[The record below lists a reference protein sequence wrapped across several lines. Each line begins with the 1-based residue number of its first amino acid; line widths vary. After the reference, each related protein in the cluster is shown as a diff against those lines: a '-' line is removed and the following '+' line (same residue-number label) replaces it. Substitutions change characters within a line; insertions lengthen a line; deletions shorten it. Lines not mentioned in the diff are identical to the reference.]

1 MLFLR
6 LKNNTI
12 LHVVLFMICCHATT
26 RRYRYLYQICWN
38 IGHPVVQQR
47 QRALGKNSKLPVY
60 ESYNKLFHRI
70 LSTCLKLHIPA
81 NLQTYPSQ
89 PKHLLITLNILANE
103 YFKSGRHSW
112 VTFSTISTLTYPS
125 QATYL
130 LNNTAY
136 LIILNIFT
144 NEYFKSE
151 RKKPDC

>member
-1 MLFLR
+1 MLFYTFFIIYELLPCNHTEIYIIFLDTNL
-6 LKNNTI
+6 LKYRTP
-12 LHVVLFMICCHATT
+12 CSAAEAEST
-26 RRYRYLYQICWN
+26 R
-38 IGHPVVQQR
+38 
-47 QRALGKNSKLPVY
+47 KNSKLPVY